1 MGIILSEDVP
11 EEEKERLKKENPD
24 VDIRFED
31 TSKLEPEDEIVGA

>member
-1 MGIILSEDVP
+1 MEIIFSEDVS
-11 EEEKERLKKENPD
+11 EEKKERMKKENPD